1 MLFEDMIKMERRDAM
16 REGMQKGM
24 QEGMQE
30 GMQSMIL
37 DILSENNIL
46 NSEIEH
52 LVRSETNTEKLKGY
66 NKAALH
72 AGSAEEFLCAVNN
85 I

>member
-1 MLFEDMIKMERRDAM
+1 MLLEDMIKMERRDAM
-16 REGMQKGM
+16 REGMQ
-24 QEGMQE
+24 E

-37 DILSENNIL
+37 DILNEKNIL

-52 LVRSETNTEKLKGY
+52 LVRSEKDTEKLKRY

-72 AGSAEEFLCAVNN
+72 AGSAEEFLSAVRD